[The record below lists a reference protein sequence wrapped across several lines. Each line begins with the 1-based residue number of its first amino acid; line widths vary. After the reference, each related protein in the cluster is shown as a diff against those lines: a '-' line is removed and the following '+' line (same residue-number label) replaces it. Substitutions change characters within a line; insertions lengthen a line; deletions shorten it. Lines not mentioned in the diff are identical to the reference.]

1 MIWLHTLVS
10 MALAGLAYWVLTNAG
25 VSGAVACGAA
35 GGVFV
40 LYWLGWVV
48 VVGEVDP
55 GDWF

>member
-1 MIWLHTLVS
+1 MIWLHIFVS
-10 MALAGLAYWVLTNAG
+10 MGLAGLAYWMLTSAG

-35 GGVFV
+35 AATFV

-48 VVGEVDP
+48 VIGEGDP